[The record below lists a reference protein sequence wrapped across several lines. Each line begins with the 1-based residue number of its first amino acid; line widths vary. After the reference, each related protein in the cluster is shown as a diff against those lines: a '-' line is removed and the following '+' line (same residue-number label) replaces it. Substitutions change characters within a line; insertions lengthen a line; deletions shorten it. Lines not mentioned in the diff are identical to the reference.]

1 MEKNKKFAYL
11 IMAHKNDYTLQKLLS
26 LLDDER
32 NDIYIHIDKKS
43 ELSSFYKLKSLI
55 KHSEII
61 FTDRVDVE
69 WGAYSQIKAEL
80 KLFKAASIKNYR
92 FYHLISGADL
102 PIKSQQEIHEF
113 FEQNLDKEF
122 IRFESDKFLYNDRI
136 NFYYFFQKNLRNKTI
151 EKFLNKVFIYL
162 QKRLNLKRNLGI
174 SFQKGTQWVSI
185 TDELVKFILTKEEW
199 IEKTFSHTFCSDEIF
214 IQTIVEN
221 TEYFKNRLYRKK
233 YDNKMESIQRLID
246 WDRGNPYVFRE
257 ADLPEIL
264 NSSALFARKFDP
276 NIDKKIIDL
285 LTNSIKKEN

>member
-174 SFQKGTQWVSI
+174 SFQKGTNWVSI

>member
-55 KHSEII
+55 KHSKII

-174 SFQKGTQWVSI
+174 SFQKGTNWVSI